1 MSNWLKKIS
10 YVLSILIGNCLGAQ
24 SEYTCNLA
32 YGLNTEHDD
41 MVTGMMGPNVVL
53 ITSNG
58 VQDLINDYAWN
69 KNKLFHM
76 SSAFMRNDFADWNAP
91 QPLWYKHINKDE
103 GPGSYS
109 VKDSTLYFCS
119 TVNYGKAKG
128 GFIKLYAIKKQPKG
142 WSDPELL
149 PFCDNKADYAHPY
162 FDESQGMLVFSS
174 NRQGGQGGLDI
185 WLTYLRDG
193 VWTEPLNL
201 GNGVNTTSNEVFPS
215 VYKEDIYYASNQP
228 GGMGGFD
235 LYKSL
240 RKFQW
245 QSSTAMPVPF
255 NSVSDDMTL
264 VFVSSDKCLITSNR
278 PGGIGGDDI
287 YVLQSPK
294 TPVEEHRLVA
304 RVLFQKEAIEGATLV
319 FKNVSGEI
327 VHTTLS
333 KTQGLLSIEPIRMN
347 QPYKVQLSGVERS
360 KWPNCVLQIEDQ
372 NGNIIRVF
380 RFNQDGMLEMELL
393 PFQHKEVALWEFE
406 DTSLLTIDLEGQL
419 YEETPGDVGQ
429 GEPIMILDENGTP
442 VAIAYTNANGKFK
455 FTDMEPQLSYNFV
468 LAEESKARQILL
480 TDKGQKIVLPVLKAE
495 ATYHRVNPDEAIALR
510 NEFDQLIYVSPKD
523 IFVINRIYYGYK
535 SSELTPEAQRQ
546 LNQLHVLMSKNPDFS
561 VDLYSHTDSR
571 GSEVYNQRLSNIRA
585 QSAIDYLIGKGIN
598 RNRLAA
604 HGMGE
609 TQLIVDC
616 GDESTC
622 TEPEHSINR
631 RTEIRLRKSVQ

>member
-1 MSNWLKKIS
+1 MSKCFHIIFWGI
-10 YVLSILIGNCLGAQ
+10 VILMGVEVRSQ
-24 SEYTCNLA
+24 THYTCELA

-41 MVTGMMGPNVVL
+41 MATGMMNPTTVL
-53 ITSNG
+53 VTSNG

-76 SSAFMRNDFADWNAP
+76 SSATMRNDFADWNAP
-91 QPLWYKHINKDE
+91 RPLWYKHINKDE
-103 GPGSYS
+103 GPGSFC
-109 VKDSTLYFCS
+109 VEDSTLYFCS

-128 GFIKLYAIKKQPKG
+128 GFIKLYAIKKQGNG
-142 WSDPELL
+142 WSSPELL

-162 FDESQGMLVFSS
+162 FDGSQKMLVFSS
-174 NRQGGQGGLDI
+174 NREGGQGGLDI

-201 GNGVNTTSNEVFPS
+201 GNGVNSPANEVFPT
-215 VYKEDIYYASNQP
+215 VYKEDIYYASNQE

-235 LYKSL
+235 LYQAL

-245 QSSTAMPVPF
+245 KSSMAMPVPF
-255 NSVSDDMTL
+255 NTVSDDMAV
-264 VFVSSDKCLITSNR
+264 VFVSPDKCLVTSNR
-278 PGGIGGDDI
+278 PGGLGGDDI

-294 TPVEEHRLVA
+294 TEQEQHKLVG
-304 RVLFQKEAIEGATLV
+304 RVMCQNQTLEGATLV
-319 FKNVSGEI
+319 FKNKSGE
-327 VHTTLS
+327 VAHTALS
-333 KTQGLLSIEPIRMN
+333 SAKGLLSIEPIRLN
-347 QPYKVQLSGVERS
+347 QPYTVQISGVERS
-360 KWPNCVLQIEDQ
+360 KWTSCLLQIEDQ
-372 NGNIIRVF
+372 SGNVIRVF
-380 RFNQDGMLEMELL
+380 RFNAEGMLEMELL
-393 PFQHKEVALWEFE
+393 PFQHQEVALWEFE
-406 DTSLLTIDLEGQL
+406 DTSLLTIDLEGQVF
-419 YEETPGDVGQ
+419 EEKPGDVGQ

-480 TDKGQKIVLPVLKAE
+480 TDKGQKIVLPVLNAE
-495 ATYHRVNPDEAIALR
+495 ATYHRVDPDEAIALR

-535 SSELTPEAQRQ
+535 SAELTQEAKSQLDQ
-546 LNQLHVLMSKNPDFS
+546 LNVLMSKNLDFS

-571 GSEVYNQRLSNIRA
+571 GSAVYNERLSNIRA
-585 QSAIDYLIGKGIN
+585 QSAIDYLISKGVSKQ
-598 RNRLAA
+598 RLAA

-609 TQLIVDC
+609 SQLIIEC

-622 TEPEHSINR
+622 TEPEHSMNR

>member
-1 MSNWLKKIS
+1 MIKC
-10 YVLSILIGNCLGAQ
+10 YSIIFWAMVMLMGLDIYSQTN
-24 SEYTCNLA
+24 YTCTLA

-41 MVTGMMGPNVVL
+41 MATGMMNSTTVL
-53 ITSNG
+53 VTSNG

-76 SSAFMRNDFADWNAP
+76 SSAIMRNDFADWHAP
-91 QPLWYKHINKDE
+91 RPLWYKHINKDE
-103 GPGSYS
+103 GPGSFS
-109 VKDSTLYFCS
+109 VRDSTLYFCS

-128 GFIKLYAIKKQPKG
+128 GFIKLYAIRKQLNG
-142 WSDPELL
+142 WSNPELL

-174 NRQGGQGGLDI
+174 NREGGQGGLDI
-185 WLTYLRDG
+185 WLSYLRDG
-193 VWTEPLNL
+193 LWTEPLNL
-201 GNGVNTTSNEVFPS
+201 GNGVNTPSNEVFPT

-235 LYKSL
+235 LYKAL

-245 QSSTAMPVPF
+245 QSSMAMPVPF
-255 NSVSDDMTL
+255 NTVSDDMAV
-264 VFVSSDKCLITSNR
+264 VFVSADKCLVTSNR
-278 PGGIGGDDI
+278 PGGLGGDDI
-287 YVLQSPK
+287 YVAQSPK
-294 TPVEEHRLVA
+294 TTHEEHRFVG
-304 RVLFQKEAIEGATLV
+304 RVMHQKEALEGTTIV
-319 FKNVSGEI
+319 FRNASGEV
-327 VHTTLS
+327 VHSTLS
-333 KTQGLLSIEPIRMN
+333 KSQGLLSIEPIRLN
-347 QPYKVQLSGVERS
+347 HSYTVQLSGVDRA
-360 KWPNCVLQIEDQ
+360 KWPACLLQIEDH

-380 RFNQDGMLEMELL
+380 RFNAEGLLEMELL
-393 PFQHKEVALWEFE
+393 PFQHKDVPMWEFE
-406 DTSLLTIDLEGQL
+406 DSSLLTIDLEGQVF
-419 YEETPGDVGQ
+419 EQTPGDVGQ
-429 GEPIMILDENGTP
+429 GEPIMILDESGNP

-480 TDKGQKIVLPVLKAE
+480 TDKGQKIVLPVLNAE

-535 SSELTPEAQRQ
+535 SAELTVEAKRQ
-546 LNQLHVLMSKNPDFS
+546 LDQLHVLMSKNPDFA

-585 QSAIDYLIGKGIN
+585 QSAIDYLIVKGVAIQ
-598 RNRLAA
+598 RLTA

-609 TQLIVDC
+609 SQLIIDC
-616 GDESTC
+616 GDASTC

-631 RTEIRLRKSVQ
+631 RTEIRLSKNAQ